1 MRTRVGC
8 GARHGACDASC
19 QTRRDLEARPTEEVK
34 MNALGS
40 LKTISMITLLTA
52 LAANPGPAR
61 GADEQLRCEA
71 RALQIEAKVLHC
83 VGSCRDRE
91 ESRRWFDEERCLTKC
106 ESHYDEG
113 FSELLCAADR
123 RLVRSMDAASADD
136 LRIEAR
142 ALQDLSRSL
151 RCTARCEDSTD
162 QDACA
167 ARCDVKYRTELE
179 ITDLPLVY

>member
-1 MRTRVGC
+1 
-8 GARHGACDASC
+8 
-19 QTRRDLEARPTEEVK
+19 

-40 LKTISMITLLTA
+40 LKTITIIALLTA
-52 LAANPGPAR
+52 LAATAGSA
-61 GADEQLRCEA
+61 GAADEQLRCEA
-71 RALQIEAKVLHC
+71 RALQIEAKVLRC
-83 VGSCRDRE
+83 VGTCRDRE
-91 ESRRWFDEERCLTKC
+91 ESRRWFDEERCLAKC
-106 ESHYDEG
+106 ESHYDED

-151 RCTARCEDSTD
+151 RCTARCEDSID
-162 QDACA
+162 PNVCA
-167 ARCDVKYRTELE
+167 ARCDAKYRTELE